1 MVIQEYSLLVVAV
14 IGQYRLELAKLLG
27 NSGVLVVMDMVHVLA
42 TDVITTEVLA
52 VAVSTPRRFLPQEVV
67 NIQYV
72 LLASIDA
79 VLENV
84 LDVTDVHHM

>member
-1 MVIQEYSLLVVAV
+1 
-14 IGQYRLELAKLLG
+14 
-27 NSGVLVVMDMVHVLA
+27 
-42 TDVITTEVLA
+42 
-52 VAVSTPRRFLPQEVV
+52 VSTPRRFLPQEVV

>member
-1 MVIQEYSLLVVAV
+1 LV
-14 IGQYRLELAKLLG
+14 KLLG
-27 NSGVLVVMDMVHVLA
+27 NYGVLVVMDMVHVLA
-42 TDVITTEVLA
+42 TDVITTKVLA
-52 VAVSTPRRFLPQEVV
+52 VEVTTPRQFLQQEVV

-84 LDVTDVHHM
+84 LDVTDVLHM

>member
-1 MVIQEYSLLVVAV
+1 LV
-14 IGQYRLELAKLLG
+14 KLLG
-27 NSGVLVVMDMVHVLA
+27 NYGVLVVMEMVHVLA
-42 TDVITTEVLA
+42 TDAITSKVLA
-52 VAVSTPRRFLPQEVV
+52 VDRTTPRQLLQQEVV

-84 LDVTDVHHM
+84 LDVTDVHLM